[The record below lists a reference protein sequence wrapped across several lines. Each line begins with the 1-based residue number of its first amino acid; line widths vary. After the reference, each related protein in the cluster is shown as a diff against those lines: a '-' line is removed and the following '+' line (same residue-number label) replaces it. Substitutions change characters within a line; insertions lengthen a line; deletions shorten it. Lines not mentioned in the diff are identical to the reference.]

1 LSSWPGGADRDF
13 PEVFFFIPRLIN
25 MANKLTTVHHET
37 IDWVVSR
44 DAEHTLGIRDRDV
57 RAALDAIFL
66 DFADAARTTVKK
78 WMKSAPWT
86 RRDLA
91 QVIAPHLDGLP
102 IEPLLAKF
110 SDEWLQSHSFQLS
123 AKERH
128 ILVEH
133 ALRHLV
139 DSLASDFLGDALTAS
154 RVAQRSED
162 ISTWCHLLGTQTCDL
177 VCYASFLE
185 NAVPQML
192 FSVQGEL
199 VSPLSFVGEMAKRP
213 HAIAGDVETALSMAA
228 LRLVRVCPPDPH
240 TSWSWMFPTNQVA
253 GGLAVVTEE
262 PLRTAL
268 AEFVD
273 SSVKPGNYSALMK
286 AGLNPIKLHRKLNN
300 KRLREGSL
308 DTTYR
313 LCHELTRCYKEDP
326 AFDARPRLAIVNA
339 IMEET
344 HEAMLVPDHKAADFG
359 PAQRVIGNWMGALGV
374 PNTPEVH
381 ELLNMVPAM
390 RQDLH
395 LATVIALTSDNNKRT
410 RRIEEKSRI
419 IEDKLDRT
427 TEELARAKQL
437 AASRHTELSEQ
448 IRALTQQLQSGSG
461 DARFRG
467 GSPDSNENTL
477 ELGHEIAPEPAHS
490 ELAHPE
496 IPYASDPSVLA
507 AFEHVFVFG
516 PKAGRLSSA
525 SIVQACAS
533 FGAENPGS
541 RMGTLPKAQRGKILR
556 EFGSESCVVGTQRG
570 WKNIGLR

>member
-1 LSSWPGGADRDF
+1 
-13 PEVFFFIPRLIN
+13 
-25 MANKLTTVHHET
+25 MARQLTAIEHET

-44 DAEHTLGIRDRDV
+44 DADHTLGIRARDV
-57 RAALDAIFL
+57 RAALDAIFA

-86 RRDLA
+86 RQDLA
-91 QVIAPHLDGLP
+91 RVIAPHLDGLP

-110 SDEWLQSHSFQLS
+110 SNEWLQSHKFYLHD
-123 AKERH
+123 KERH

-139 DSLASDFLGDALTAS
+139 DSLASDFLSNALTAS

-199 VSPLSFVGEMAKRP
+199 VSPLSFVGDMAKRP
-213 HAIAGDVETALSMAA
+213 HAIAGNVEAALSMADM
-228 LRLVRVCPPDPH
+228 RLVRVCPPDPH

-253 GGLAVVTEE
+253 GGLAVVAEE

-268 AEFVD
+268 LDFVN
-273 SSVKPGNYSALMK
+273 SSVKPGDYSALMK

-326 AFDARPRLAIVNA
+326 TFDERPQLAIVNA

-344 HEAMLVPDHKAADFG
+344 HEAMLVPDHRAADFG

-374 PNTPEVH
+374 PNTPKVH

-410 RRIEEKSRI
+410 RRIEEKLELMENNAAIREKNAAQLAAAMEKNALALAQETTYAR
-419 IEDKLDRT
+419 EDA
-427 TEELARAKQL
+427 ARAREEVVNAKRL
-437 AASRHTELSEQ
+437 AASRHKDLTEQ
-448 IRALTQQLQSGSG
+448 IRALTRQLQRGHSLG
-461 DARFRG
+461 DAPPEDAL
-467 GSPDSNENTL
+467 SEDD
-477 ELGHEIAPEPAHS
+477 AP
-490 ELAHPE
+490 
-496 IPYASDPSVLA
+496 SDGITEDLTVEQDGQVLA
-507 AFEHVFVFG
+507 TFEGIFVFG
-516 PKAGRLSSA
+516 PQAGRLSSA
-525 SIVQACAS
+525 AIENACLAHVLQNPTSKIGGLNNKQRGRILRS
-533 FGAENPGS
+533 FGCSSCKIGS
-541 RMGTLPKAQRGKILR
+541 KAI
-556 EFGSESCVVGTQRG
+556 RG
-570 WKNIGLR
+570 WRQIDLAK